1 MLLIVA
7 LAAIFGA
14 IGGAVVASADPGD
27 AGGYSAFIDRVAE
40 ILGIAPE
47 DVSSAIAQ
55 ARDEAHAAR
64 LAVKLDE
71 AVEAGVITQ
80 DEADAIAAWVS
91 GRPDALK
98 AVSHR
103 GLRSAVKADEI
114 DVFLAGLV
122 EQELITQA
130 ESDEISTWLENRPP
144 AMESL
149 REWRMEQFKSGDY
162 QFRHGWR
169 SHGGFGGHGGYGGH
183 GGCGFDKSG
192 SDDDSGST
200 TSDVINPEPV

>member
-1 MLLIVA
+1 MS
-7 LAAIFGA
+7 GA
-14 IGGAVVASADPGD
+14 IGEAVMASADGGD
-27 AGGYSAFIDRVAE
+27 TDGSSAFIDRVAE

-55 ARDEAHAAR
+55 ARDETHAAR
-64 LAVKLDE
+64 FAAKLDE

-80 DEADAIAAWVS
+80 EEADAIAAWIS
-91 GRPDALK
+91 GKPDALK
-98 AVSHR
+98 AVRHH
-103 GLRSAVKADEI
+103 GLRTAVKADEI

-130 ESDEISTWLENRPP
+130 ESDEISAWLENRPP

-149 REWRMEQFKSGDY
+149 REWRMEQFKNGDY
-162 QFRHGWR
+162 PFRHGWGR
-169 SHGGFGGHGGYGGH
+169 HGGFGGHGGYGGH

-192 SDDDSGST
+192 SQDDGGPT